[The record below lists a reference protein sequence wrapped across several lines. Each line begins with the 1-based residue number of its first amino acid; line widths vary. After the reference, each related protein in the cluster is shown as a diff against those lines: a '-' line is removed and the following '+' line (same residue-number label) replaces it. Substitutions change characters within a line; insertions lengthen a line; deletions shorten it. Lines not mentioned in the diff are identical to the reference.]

1 MHPERAGDAYFAL
14 YTLAM
19 RTGRARSAKEI
30 AKMCKEAG
38 FKTVRFPKP
47 IRPFV
52 TTCLDVF
59 VS

>member
-1 MHPERAGDAYFAL
+1 MSKKFWNALKQEKPLQVVGTINAYSAL
-14 YTLAM
+14 LA
-19 RTGRARSAKEI
+19 
-30 AKMCKEAG
+30 KEAG